1 MSRPPA
7 PAPSRPVP
15 AGRWDARVARLLRQC
30 TSEIEGLAED
40 IARDLAP
47 LEEAAFSLDPYLL
60 SPPDHNPARAAA
72 VLR

>member
-1 MSRPPA
+1 M
-7 PAPSRPVP
+7 
-15 AGRWDARVARLLRQC
+15 ARLLRQC